1 MAFIANKELE
11 KELPSI
17 IGNDFNVENIEN
29 ASYELLL
36 GDEVYT
42 NNESTKTIL
51 TDDEPQF
58 VLNPGQ
64 FALLITKEKL
74 NIPPKYL
81 GLISL
86 KFGFKKRGLVN
97 ISGFHVDPGFKGKL
111 KFSVYNAGSKSI
123 VLQKGKPYFVLW
135 LSELTS
141 ELSKDEEYG
150 KGNEHQNQNEINPD
164 DIMTIQGEIASPNE
178 LLSKI
183 NSLDSTLN
191 NRIDVV
197 GTEIR
202 TRRERNWWG
211 IRIAV
216 GLLIAIAIRLYW
228 DSNKYEEGY
237 NDAIEKLQT
246 DQRQADNLKDELI
259 QYIDTKYESNKKD
272 SIK

>member
-1 MAFIANKELE
+1 MAFLANKELE

-17 IGNDFNVENIEN
+17 VGNDFNAENIEN

-36 GDEVYT
+36 GDEIYT
-42 NNESTKTIL
+42 NNNSTKTIL
-51 TDDEPQF
+51 TDDESQF
-58 VLNPGQ
+58 ELKPGQ

-123 VLQKGKPYFVLW
+123 ILQKGKPYFALW

-141 ELSKDEEYG
+141 ELSKDEAYG
-150 KGNEHQNQNEINPD
+150 KENKHQDQNEINPD
-164 DIMTIQGEIASPNE
+164 DIMTIQGETASPNE

-183 NSLDSTLN
+183 NSLDNKIEL
-191 NRIDVV
+191 V
-197 GTEIR
+197 GTDVKSKK
-202 TRRERNWWG
+202 ERNWWG
-211 IRIAV
+211 IRIII
-216 GLLIAIAIRLYW
+216 GILLGIALKSFW
-228 DSNKYEEGY
+228 DWHQYDKGY
-237 NDAIEKLQT
+237 NDAVEKVQT
-246 DQRQADNLKDELI
+246 DEQQLNEVKKEMY
-259 QYIDTKYESNKKD
+259 QYIDTKFESNKKD
-272 SIK
+272 SIN